1 MGNMLIFNLL
11 LRNVLR
17 HKGRA
22 ILTLLGLV
30 IATLAFGLLSTV
42 VSAWYAGAEG
52 ASNARLITRNSISLV
67 FPIPVSH
74 AERIRQVDGVK
85 SVSWANW
92 FGGVYKEP
100 KNFFPQFA
108 IEPESYLAAYPE
120 YILRDEEQTAFI
132 KDRRAAIVGRKIAD
146 TYGIKIGDMVTLKG
160 QLYPG
165 NWEFQIAGIY
175 EGRSPATDTAQM
187 LFHWNYLNEEAKR
200 RNLPRAPNTTGV
212 FIVEI
217 SEPTRAGEVSL
228 QIDSLFRNSAFETL
242 TETEKAF
249 QLGFVAMTE
258 AIVLAIQI
266 VSYVVIVIILAVMAN
281 TMAMTA
287 RERTGEYAT
296 LKALG
301 FSPLFVAGMIT
312 GESLLLALIGGVTG
326 MLLTFPIADWFGSSM
341 GTVFRVFEVSRDTS
355 LMQLFLALLVGVF
368 AAAVPAWNSSRI
380 RIVEGLRAI

>member
-1 MGNMLIFNLL
+1 MLILNLM
-11 LRNVLR
+11 LRNVWR

-22 ILTLLGLV
+22 VLTLLGLV
-30 IATLAFGLLSTV
+30 VATLAFGLLSTV

-74 AERIRQVDGVK
+74 YDRIRQVDGVK
-85 SVSWANW
+85 RVSWANW

-108 IEPESYLAAYPE
+108 VDPESYLALYPE
-120 YILRDEEQTAFI
+120 YVLSDAERDAFI
-132 KDRRAAIVGRKIAD
+132 KDRRGAIVGRKIAD
-146 TYGIKIGDMVTLKG
+146 TYGFKVGDMVTLKG

-175 EGRSPATDTAQM
+175 EGKSPSTDTAQM

-200 RNLPRAPNTTGV
+200 RALPRAANTTGV
-212 FIVEI
+212 FVVEI
-217 SEPTRAGEVSL
+217 SEPARAAEISV

-266 VSYVVIVIILAVMAN
+266 VSYVVILIILAVMAN

-301 FSPLFVAGMIT
+301 FSPLFVAGLIT
-312 GESLLLALIGGVTG
+312 GESLLLAMMGGVLG
-326 MLLTFPIADWFGSSM
+326 MLLTFPVAEWFAASM
-341 GTVFRVFEVSRDTS
+341 GTFFRVFEVARETS
-355 LMQLFLALLVGVF
+355 LMQLVLAVAVGLL
-368 AAAVPAWNSSRI
+368 AAAVPAVRSSRV

>member
-1 MGNMLIFNLL
+1 MLILNLM
-11 LRNVLR
+11 LRNVWR

-22 ILTLLGLV
+22 LLTLLGLV

-52 ASNARLITRNSISLV
+52 ASSARLITRNSISLV

-74 AERIRQVDGVK
+74 YDRIRQVDGVK
-85 SVSWANW
+85 RVSWANW

-108 IEPESYLAAYPE
+108 VDPESYLELYPE
-120 YILRDEEQTAFI
+120 YVLTEAERDAFI

-146 TYGIKIGDMVTLKG
+146 TYGFKVGDMVTIKG

-175 EGRSPATDTAQM
+175 EGKSPSTDTAQM

-200 RNLPRAPNTTGV
+200 RALPRAANTTGV
-212 FIVEI
+212 FVVEI
-217 SEPTRAGEVSL
+217 AEPARAAEISV

-266 VSYVVIVIILAVMAN
+266 VSYVVILIILAVMAN

-301 FSPLFVAGMIT
+301 FSPLFVAGLIT
-312 GESLLLALIGGVTG
+312 GESLLLAVMGGALG
-326 MLLTFPIADWFGSSM
+326 MLLTFPVAEWFSDAM
-341 GTVFRVFEVSRDTS
+341 GTFFRVFEVSRETS
-355 LMQLFLALLVGVF
+355 MMQLTLAVAVGLL
-368 AAAVPAWNSSRI
+368 AAAVPALRSSRV